1 MNRRRRHRLKLK
13 SFYVWHRWLGLAAAL
28 FVILLAVTG
37 LMLNHTEALRLDARH
52 VHSDWLLD
60 HYGIHAPAEVPAH
73 AAGEHWI
80 SQWGRRLYLDTRDLG
95 ETADGR
101 LIGAGR
107 FGELILIA
115 LERALLLVTPE
126 GDVVERLGAESLPA
140 LPLQGLGRSPDGRPQ
155 LHTPRGSFVADGEL
169 LGWQRIGRS
178 AIQRAP
184 AGELPP
190 ALRERLLRT
199 WRGQGLSLERVI
211 LDLHS
216 GRILGAAGVFVM
228 DAAAVLLLLLAF
240 SGSGIWIVR
249 TLRERQRNRQ
259 RTRHDAAEKVERR

>member
-13 SFYVWHRWLGLAAAL
+13 SFYVWHRWLGLVAAL

-37 LMLNHTEALRLDARH
+37 LMLNHTDALRLDSRH

-60 HYGIHAPAEVPAH
+60 HYGIHAPATVPAH
-73 AAGEHWI
+73 AAGEHWV
-80 SQWGRRLYLDTRDLG
+80 SQWARRLYLDTRDLG

-107 FGELILIA
+107 FGELVLIA

-126 GDVVERLGAESLPA
+126 GEVVERLGAESLPA
-140 LPLQGLGRSPDGRPQ
+140 LPLLGLGRSPEGRPMLITPTGRFVSDAQ
-155 LHTPRGSFVADGEL
+155 LLA
-169 LGWQRIGRS
+169 WQTSTGQPAWIARS
-178 AIQRAP
+178 
-184 AGELPP
+184 GELPAP
-190 ALRERLLRT
+190 LRERLLRA

-249 TLRERQRNRQ
+249 SLRERQRR
-259 RTRHDAAEKVERR
+259 RH